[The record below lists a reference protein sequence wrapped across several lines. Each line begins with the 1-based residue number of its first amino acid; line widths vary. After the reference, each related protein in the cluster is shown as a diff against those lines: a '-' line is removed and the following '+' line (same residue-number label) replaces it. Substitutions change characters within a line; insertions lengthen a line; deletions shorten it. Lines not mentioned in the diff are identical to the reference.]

1 MTQTFTVNANNDIF
15 INVMGNLSITFGLQ
29 ATLQACAQAAK
40 TRLGE
45 MVLAVTNGMP
55 FFETVWNGVPN
66 LAQYELALRSAIL
79 NVPDVTDI
87 ISLTFSQAGNTLNYQ
102 ALIATSYGQGTISNE

>member
-15 INVMGNLSITFGLQ
+15 INVMGNLSISYDLQ

-45 MVLAVTNGMP
+45 MCLAVTSGLP
-55 FFETVWNGVPN
+55 FFETIWNGVPN
-66 LAQYELALRSAIL
+66 LAQFELALRTAII
-79 NVPDVTDI
+79 NVSEVTDI
-87 ISLTFSQAGNTLNYQ
+87 ISLTFSQSANILNYV
-102 ALIATSYGQGTISNE
+102 AVINTSYGQGTING